1 MTAAARPVTATAD
14 TSRTRR
20 RPTRLRTALLALPLA
35 ATALLGGMAAPAQA
49 ATAQAATAQTT
60 TAQTA
65 TTQRPLTCQ
74 GQGID
79 PTAQLHYQTQIF
91 IKASLSTVWRVHTDV
106 AAWPQWQRAVSS
118 MKPLTRGPLHP
129 GSQFRWTTPAPATA
143 STPATTLVV
152 TSTVQNVRPGQCIRW
167 MGPAIGDGL
176 RIDRGTHVWNF
187 IKVPGGVIVR
197 TEESWTGAQIEAD
210 PATAIRYL
218 APGLDEW
225 LADLKARAEAQTCQH

>member
-1 MTAAARPVTATAD
+1 MTATA
-14 TSRTRR
+14 RTFR
-20 RPTRLRTALLALPLA
+20 RPARLRTALLALPIA
-35 ATALLGGMAAPAQA
+35 ATALLGGLASPAEA
-49 ATAQAATAQTT
+49 ATANATA
-60 TAQTA
+60 TA
-65 TTQRPLTCQ
+65 QRPLTCQ

-79 PTAQLHYQTQIF
+79 PTAKLHYQTQIF
-91 IKASLSTVWRVHTDV
+91 IKAPLSVVWRTHTDV
-106 AAWPQWQRAVSS
+106 AAWPKWQSAVSG
-118 MKPLTRGPLHP
+118 MKPLTPGPMRP

-143 STPATTLVV
+143 STPATTLVI
-152 TSTVQNVRPGQCIRW
+152 TSTVQDVRPGQCTRW

-218 APGLDEW
+218 APGLDQW
-225 LADLKARAEAQTCQH
+225 LADLKAASEARVCQH

>member
-1 MTAAARPVTATAD
+1 MART
-14 TSRTRR
+14 
-20 RPTRLRTALLALPLA
+20 TRLHSTRPRSARLRAALLVLPLA
-35 ATALLGGMAAPAQA
+35 VTALLGGLAAPAQA
-49 ATAQAATAQTT
+49 ADTA
-60 TAQTA
+60 
-65 TTQRPLTCQ
+65 QRPLTCQ

-79 PTAQLHYQTQIF
+79 PAAQLHYQTQIF
-91 IKASLSTVWRVHTDV
+91 IKAPLSTVWRVHTDV
-106 AAWPQWQRAVSS
+106 AAWPQWQRAVST
-118 MKPLTRGPLHP
+118 MEPLTPGPLRP

-152 TSTVQNVRPGQCIRW
+152 TSTVQDVRAGQCIRW

-187 IKVPGGVIVR
+187 IKVPGGVVVR

-225 LADLKARAEAQTCQH
+225 LADLKARAEGQACHH